1 MGIIC
6 TKFCGSCLGEE
17 AVKEIS
23 YEKKKK
29 NEILSY
35 ISNENFEINQKDNH
49 NNEYNQNLTS
59 KEDIIDKKKLYGFYN
74 PQNDC
79 FMNASLQIFTH
90 IEELTNFVKNFCI
103 NHDIKNSPLI
113 REYNNII
120 KSIEEGKE
128 NEAINGSLVKEEIGK
143 LDERFKTNEQQDASE
158 FISLFIGKLLEET
171 QGTADI
177 KSLEEELKGLNELE
191 KEGFSRLYKRFFLK
205 KGKSYIVDLFYGI
218 LKVETRNIKD
228 DKLISVS
235 FSMFNILELP
245 IYYLVKNSNAN
256 ILSLENIFF
265 SFFKDKKYNEDQKTY
280 SINSIMK
287 LPKYLLIL
295 FKRSVD
301 EDYLDINII
310 YNKIIE
316 MKNYLFLRKNMN
328 IANSIYSLENIIEH
342 SGNAKFG
349 HYTAICK
356 ISEQKWYRFSDSYYT
371 LNINQYKS
379 NDAMILIYK
388 NSSIN

>member
-1 MGIIC
+1 M
-6 TKFCGSCLGEE
+6 
-17 AVKEIS
+17 
-23 YEKKKK
+23 
-29 NEILSY
+29 
-35 ISNENFEINQKDNH
+35 
-49 NNEYNQNLTS
+49 TS

-128 NEAINGSLVKEEIGK
+128 NEAINGNLVKEEIGK

-228 DKLISVS
+228 NELISVS

-245 IYYLVKNSNAN
+245 IYYLDKSYKSIYLETILKNTFGNRKDNEDGKTYAVTTIYRLPRHVIILFNRTVNN
-256 ILSLENIFF
+256 IHLDLMILYKKSLDLNEYCTSKSEKSKNKNIF
-265 SFFKDKKYNEDQKTY
+265 N
-280 SINSIMK
+280 
-287 LPKYLLIL
+287 LCG
-295 FKRSVD
+295 
-301 EDYLDINII
+301 
-310 YNKIIE
+310 IIE
-316 MKNYLFLRKNMN
+316 YQTFNGK
-328 IANSIYSLENIIEH
+328 S
-342 SGNAKFG
+342 G
-349 HYTAICK
+349 HYTATCLWD
-356 ISEQKWYRFSDSYYT
+356 SQWYLFDDSYVYEEDEIEDQK
-371 LNINQYKS
+371 N
-379 NDAMILIYK
+379 AMILFYEREIK
-388 NSSIN
+388 

>member
-1 MGIIC
+1 MYYNRAVRKKGVMGLSNYSYDDNNI
-6 TKFCGSCLGEE
+6 KLGN
-17 AVKEIS
+17 
-23 YEKKKK
+23 KKKK
-29 NEILSY
+29 KSNSGFSGYCSNNYEYSYSQNLCYMNSSIQCLSHLVEFYNWVLSKNLSSNEILMKAT
-35 ISNENFEINQKDNH
+35 KDLFLEMDN
-49 NNEYNQNLTS
+49 
-59 KEDIIDKKKLYGFYN
+59 DKYPEKSSVKK
-74 PQNDC
+74 
-79 FMNASLQIFTH
+79 I
-90 IEELTNFVKNFCI
+90 
-103 NHDIKNSPLI
+103 
-113 REYNNII
+113 
-120 KSIEEGKE
+120 
-128 NEAINGSLVKEEIGK
+128 KEEIGK

-158 FISLFIGKLLEET
+158 FISFFIGKLLEET

-228 DKLISVS
+228 DELISVS

-256 ILSLENIFF
+256 TLSLENIFF

-316 MKNYLFLRKNMN
+316 MKNYLSLRKNMN

-356 ISEQKWYRFSDSYYT
+356 ISEQNWYRFSDSSYT